1 MLFKSYNNNKS
12 IYEIGVDEV
21 GRGPMFGRLYTAA
34 VILPYPDESDFDF
47 SCIKDSKKFTSNKKL
62 LEVYNYIINNAID
75 YQVDYSEHT
84 SIDRDNIRNSTQL
97 SMTRSID
104 KIINN
109 NNNNSNNNSYYI
121 LIDGNYFKPYT
132 YFDNIKDIINE
143 IPHTTIEGG
152 DNKYCAI
159 AAASIIAKVER
170 DKYIAEMCE
179 KYKKLDTYYGLLK
192 NKGYGT
198 KQHMDAIKTYGISPW
213 HRKTFGLC
221 KTAIENSLEFYIE

>member
-1 MLFKSYNNNKS
+1 MLIKSYNNSND

-34 VILPYPDESDFDF
+34 VILPNQSNSHFDF

-62 LEVYNYIINNAID
+62 HNVYNYIINNALV
-75 YQVDYSEHT
+75 YSVDYCEH
-84 SIDRDNIRNSTQL
+84 SDIDRDNIRNSTQI
-97 SMTRSID
+97 SMTRCID
-104 KIINN
+104 KIINTNILNFTN
-109 NNNNSNNNSYYI
+109 NKYHI

-132 YFDNIKDIINE
+132 YFDVNNGIINE
-143 IPHTTIEGG
+143 IPHNTIEGG

-170 DKYIAEMCE
+170 DKYIYDICQE
-179 KYKKLDTYYGLLK
+179 YKNLDTYYGLIK

-198 KQHMDAIKTYGISPW
+198 KQHIDAIKCYGISPW
-213 HRKTFGLC
+213 HRKTFGIC
-221 KTAIENSLEFYIE
+221 KIVNENNIEFYK